1 MLSIASHS
9 NFNVAHGLYA
19 IKFWATWCQPCKIF
33 APTVEKLDKE
43 FEGIT
48 FLSIDAE
55 QVPELVK
62 QYKIRSLPT
71 ILIISNGEEVER
83 ISGMQL
89 IDPLRTKLREL
100 QNKYTPQEQKESEQ
114 QEAVAG

>member
-1 MLSIASHS
+1 MLSIANESD
-9 NFNVAHGLYA
+9 FNVAHGLYA
-19 IKFWATWCQPCKIF
+19 VKFWATWCQPCKIF

-43 FEGIT
+43 FENIT

-55 QVPELVK
+55 QVQSIVK
-62 QYKIRSLPT
+62 RFKVRSLPT
-71 ILIISNGEEVER
+71 ILIIADGEEVER

-89 IDPLRTKLREL
+89 IEPLRTKLREL
-100 QNKYTPQEQKESEQ
+100 QNKYAPVEEKGSEQ